1 MTYTP
6 VKYGLMRS
14 TERGSPAGM
23 QSNSAFSAR
32 LGSPNTA
39 SLRYLSQMLSPR
51 KRTWHGHKLC
61 SSTQDTFGKAVR
73 NIW

>member
-14 TERGSPAGM
+14 TECGWPAGT
-23 QSNSAFSAR
+23 QIKSAFSAR

-39 SLRYLSQMLSPR
+39 SLRYLSQMPYPR
-51 KRTWHGHKLC
+51 KQTWHGHKLC

-73 NIW
+73 NMW